1 MFKSTNRI
9 LFQKLGSEAV
19 LLNLENEEYYGLD
32 KVGCRMWEVLMEVK
46 TIESAL
52 SILLMEY
59 DIDKDILRR
68 DLLKLISNLK
78 TEKLIEDAE

>member
-32 KVGCRMWEVLMEVK
+32 KVGCRMWEVLTEVK
-46 TIESAL
+46 TIESAIP
-52 SILLMEY
+52 ILLKEY
-59 DIDKDILRR
+59 DIDEVTLRR
-68 DLLKLISNLK
+68 DLDQLISNLRV
-78 TEKLIEDAE
+78 EKLIDDAE

>member
-1 MFKSTNRI
+1 MFESSNRI

-52 SILLMEY
+52 PILLKEY
-59 DIDKDILRR
+59 DVDRDTLRR
-68 DLLKLISNLK
+68 DMEQLISNLRV
-78 TEKLIEDAE
+78 EKLIDDAE